1 MNSHHA
7 HFPPQPAAPP
17 SLATLPAFQY
27 SHLGTMASVGEWK
40 GVIDTQNIKELGKMG
55 EGHAVTGV
63 LAFVLWR
70 AAYWT
75 KQVSLV
81 NKFLIPMYWLKSAV
95 FGRDISRF

>member
-1 MNSHHA
+1 
-7 HFPPQPAAPP
+7 
-17 SLATLPAFQY
+17 
-27 SHLGTMASVGEWK
+27 
-40 GVIDTQNIKELGKMG
+40 MG